1 MPQTATASFSLVV
14 TPSPLVI
21 VTTSLPNGQVGQAY
35 SEQLVAS
42 GGTAPYVWSLQA
54 GSTLP
59 AGLTLSPSGLISGT
73 PTAAGT
79 DTIVIQVTDSGA

>member
-1 MPQTATASFSLVV
+1 MQATASFVL
-14 TPSPLVI
+14 TIAAPPLVI

-35 SEQLVAS
+35 SAQLEAS
-42 GGTAPYVWSLQA
+42 GGTAPYTWSLQS
-54 GSTLP
+54 GSSLP
-59 AGLTLSPSGLISGT
+59 TGLTLSPAGLISGT